1 MEKAQYKII
10 TGREQ
15 RRDKNVLFYQ
25 IRQSFVEGEITHEDA
40 LRIGHDLAMRWT
52 KGNHAF
58 FVVSHIDRPHPH
70 IHIYYNSTSLDC
82 TRKFRNFWGS
92 TKALQRLS
100 DRICYENGLSVIE
113 NPKLHSKGQF
123 KHYGEWAKGKIPPT
137 FQARLKAQIDACL
150 AEQPDTFEAFL
161 QAMTMA
167 GWEVKHRRGAIS
179 FRTEGQKRF
188 TRLSAYTLGKGYDVD
203 DIKTI
208 IAERKFPVDALV
220 KPPSKRLNLIV
231 DIQRKMREGK
241 GAAYENWAKI
251 HNLKAMA
258 VALQYLQENALMDYA
273 DLEKKAHRAT
283 AKFHELGDKM
293 QSIETA
299 QKNNKE
305 LKSALVDWARTRA
318 VFESYKATK
327 YSNKYLA
334 EHEADIQIHRAAQA
348 EFKRLLNGAKLPK
361 MTELKAESARLKSEK
376 SNLYKEYQAIREDMK
391 TVITAKANID
401 HLLGLSDNT
410 KSENRKR

>member
-1 MEKAQYKII
+1 
-10 TGREQ
+10 
-15 RRDKNVLFYQ
+15 
-25 IRQSFVEGEITHEDA
+25 
-40 LRIGHDLAMRWT
+40 MRWT
-52 KGNHAF
+52 KGKHAF

-82 TRKFRNFWGS
+82 TQKFRNFWGS

-113 NPKLHSKGQF
+113 NPNLHSKGQF

-137 FQARLKAQIDACL
+137 FQVRLKAQMDACL
-150 AEQPDTFEAFL
+150 AEQPDTFETFL
-161 QAMTMA
+161 QAMMAA

-179 FRTEGQKRF
+179 FRTEGQIRF

-203 DIKTI
+203 DIKAI
-208 IAERKFPVDALV
+208 IAERKFPVATSI
-220 KPPSKRLNLIV
+220 KPPPKRLNLIV

-241 GAAYENWAKI
+241 GVAYENWAKI

-258 VALQYLQENALMDYA
+258 VALQYLQENDLMDYA
-273 DLEKKAHRAT
+273 DLEKKAHSVT

-293 QSIETA
+293 QGIETA
-299 QKNNKE
+299 QKTNTE

-318 VFESYKATK
+318 VFGSYKATK
-327 YSNKYLA
+327 YSNKYLT

-361 MTELKAESARLKSEK
+361 MADLKTESTRLKSEK
-376 SNLYKEYQAIREDMK
+376 SSLYKEYQATREDMK

-410 KSENRKR
+410 KSENRRR